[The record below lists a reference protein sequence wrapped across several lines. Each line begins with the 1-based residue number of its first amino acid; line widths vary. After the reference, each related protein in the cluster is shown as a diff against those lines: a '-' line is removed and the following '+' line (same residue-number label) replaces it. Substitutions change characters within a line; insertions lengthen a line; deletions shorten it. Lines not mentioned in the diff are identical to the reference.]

1 MRRPTLAGH
10 VPSVLRAPS
19 CLGTLVE
26 VSPAQIQV
34 ATLWSGALLTEQA
47 DSRGWLAD
55 PGRHARS
62 VSRRPK
68 AGIYNGTRLWTGP
81 RALSAGLGLAGALP
95 LAPGHKTQVT
105 VTVPMNC
112 CGGGNLQ
119 AMQAHEAYLGARRWR
134 SGRLGVAA
142 TCCEPGVAMV
152 PRPAALPAAR
162 WSSVSVVSS
171 CCRPSVPEVLHL
183 KGAL

>member
-1 MRRPTLAGH
+1 MQAWGPTLGQLFFEAG
-10 VPSVLRAPS
+10 SFKKGKKFFIDTM
-19 CLGTLVE
+19 C
-26 VSPAQIQV
+26 
-34 ATLWSGALLTEQA
+34 
-47 DSRGWLAD
+47 
-55 PGRHARS
+55 PGRW
-62 VSRRPK
+62 PK